1 MQEHI
6 NHIFIS
12 FMPDSKDFQ
21 PWLKHQRNLGD
32 MFENVFNVSEFP
44 QWCRFSEMFDWT
56 THAGYLYMPAWV
68 REIGAMMQLLP
79 LLLVPFVGVVQSFR
93 YFLNGHGPLHEVR
106 SKNSL
111 E

>member
-1 MQEHI
+1 
-6 NHIFIS
+6 
-12 FMPDSKDFQ
+12 
-21 PWLKHQRNLGD
+21 
-32 MFENVFNVSEFP
+32 
-44 QWCRFSEMFDWT
+44 MFDWT

-111 E
+111 EHKTMT